1 MVATVEFQNQ
11 TAIVTGAGS
20 GMGRLTAER
29 LAEAGANVVVVEVS
43 AEAAAAVV
51 AGIRERGGE
60 ATASVTDVRDYGQ
73 VQAAVDL
80 AIATYGAV
88 DLLINCAGGA
98 SARVWGRTEGFPD
111 LDLEILDWGIDV
123 NFRGPIYFA
132 RAVLGHMI
140 ARGRGVIINMGSVD
154 GVTGSY
160 APEYGA
166 SKAGLAGLTRSLALL
181 GAPHGVRSCCVSPGP
196 VLTRPEMAN
205 MKTRL
210 GRAAQPSEIVDLIL
224 YLCSDK
230 AAFITGQ
237 EYTIDGGRSIGGL

>member
-1 MVATVEFQNQ
+1 MEFANQ

-20 GMGRLTAER
+20 GMGRLTSEK
-29 LAEAGANVVVVEVS
+29 LAEQGANVVVVEVN
-43 AEAAAAVV
+43 AESVEAVV
-51 AGIRERGGE
+51 AGIRARGG
-60 ATASVTDVRDYGQ
+60 AAIASVTDVRDYRQ

-80 AIATYGAV
+80 AISTYGAV
-88 DLLINCAGGA
+88 DLLVNCAGGA
-98 SARVWGRTEGFPD
+98 SARVWGRSEGFTD
-111 LDLEILDWGIDV
+111 LDIEIIDWGIDV

-140 ARGRGVIINMGSVD
+140 KRGKGVIINLGSVE
-154 GVTGSY
+154 GVTGSG
-160 APEYGA
+160 AAEYGA
-166 SKAGLAGLTRSLALL
+166 SKAGMIGLTKSLALL
-181 GAPHGVRSCCVSPGP
+181 GAPHGVRACCVSPGP

-210 GRAAQPSEIVDLIL
+210 GRAAEPWEIVELIL

-237 EYTIDGGRSIGGL
+237 NYTIDGGRSIGGPG